1 MSVLQSNQLAAAVDQ
16 ASHAGHRQKWLRLA
30 VSVASVA
37 GVALLLGALYG
48 RLMTFGLR
56 RDEMMFVPPAQYMPD
71 WQLYQD
77 VFFNHVPNV
86 AWFFHSMH
94 IVFGDQGLLGAAR
107 IGVFLL
113 WVLLI
118 LAIVWTT
125 LRISRSWLLA
135 LFSAVAI
142 LAADPLLGQAGMA
155 ATNNLLPLPFAVL
168 GLGLFVVETMEQRPR
183 SSLIFVAGMC
193 LSLAAGSKVS
203 AVVFIP
209 PVALAAFLLPARISL
224 RTRLTGTVL
233 PLAAGGLV
241 GALPVFW
248 YLLDDPQLFLAHV
261 LSFHTGPHIAYWT
274 ANAASEPGLAMGLGG
289 KLQLAFG
296 AWLAGGSLIL
306 ATVLVYL
313 FWMSLRAGH
322 KGERQDGKCLGQIVV
337 VLAVTALA
345 AVLSFVP
352 TPGFP
357 QYYIQPLVC
366 LPILGALLY
375 RQIGTRDRQQVVP
388 VLCASMFVMLVITL
402 PRLMPG
408 LASLAKPDDFTSARL
423 VRGGQELQQALAS
436 HNVPEGP
443 VATFMPL
450 YPMEAGL
457 DIYPEFA
464 SGQFAYRIAPYTDAE
479 LAAFYRMVGA
489 DGLGDLFG
497 KQPPAAILI
506 GYDPDLEAPMLEY
519 VRANNYLEVP
529 VAELSN
535 RYGEGRL
542 FVRTTGG
549 QD

>member
-1 MSVLQSNQLAAAVDQ
+1 MSVLQSNELTVAVDE

-30 VSVASVA
+30 VSAASVA

-48 RLMTFGLR
+48 RLMAFGVR
-56 RDEMMFVPPAQYMPD
+56 RDEMMFVPPAQYLPD
-71 WQLYQD
+71 WELYRD
-77 VFFNHVPNV
+77 AFFNHVPNV
-86 AWFFHSMH
+86 AWFFHFMH
-94 IVFGDQGLLGAAR
+94 IAFSDQGLLGSAR
-107 IGVFLL
+107 TGVFLL

-135 LFSAVAI
+135 IFSAVAI
-142 LAADPLLGQAGMA
+142 VAADPLLGQAGMA

-168 GLGLFVVETMEQRPR
+168 GIGLFLAETMEQRPR
-183 SSLIFVAGMC
+183 SSLIFIAGLC
-193 LSLAAGSKVS
+193 LSLAAGSKIS

-209 PVALAAFLLPARISL
+209 PVALAAFLLPVRVSL
-224 RTRLTGTVL
+224 RTRLIGTVL

-261 LSFHTGPHIAYWT
+261 LSFHTGPHIDYWI
-274 ANAASEPGLAMGLGG
+274 ANAAGEPGLAMGLGG
-289 KLQLAFG
+289 KLQLAFE
-296 AWLAGGSLIL
+296 AWLAGSPLIL

-313 FWMSLRAGH
+313 FWVALRAQH
-322 KGERQDGKCLGQIVV
+322 KGEAQGGDCRGQIGV
-337 VLAVTALA
+337 VLAVIALA
-345 AVLSFVP
+345 AALSFVP

-375 RQIGTRDRQQVVP
+375 RQIGAQDRQQVVP
-388 VLCASMFVMLVITL
+388 VLCASMLVMLVITL
-402 PRLMPG
+402 PRLLPG
-408 LASLAKPDDFTSARL
+408 LASLAAPDKFTSARM
-423 VRGGQELQQALAS
+423 VRGGEELQQALAS

-457 DIYPEFA
+457 EVYPEFV

-479 LAAFYRMVGA
+479 LAAFYRMAGA
-489 DGLGDLFG
+489 DDLEDLFG
-497 KQPPAAILI
+497 KVPPAAILV
-506 GYDPDLEAPMLEY
+506 GYEPDLEAPMVEY
-519 VRANNYLEVP
+519 AQANNYLEVP
-529 VAELSN
+529 VTELSN
-535 RYGEGRL
+535 RYGQGRL
-542 FVRTTGG
+542 FVRTRGG